1 MHLSVDVK
9 KHFPGLELHF
19 DFTLDADRCGIL
31 GPSGSGK
38 STLMNMLAGLLT
50 PESGHIVLD
59 GDTLFDSCRSINLP
73 PEKRRVGVVFQHSHL
88 FPHMNVAK
96 NLFYGRNR
104 QSAGVARIDDA
115 QLIGVLQL
123 DSLLKRQVTSLSGGE
138 QQRVALG
145 RTILAN
151 PRLILLDEPLS
162 GLDEALKYQIIPH
175 LRKVFTEFT
184 IPMLFISHSLEEM
197 RLMTDDLLL
206 MGHGVIDRQEKTEE
220 LARGAASERGFINIL
235 ELGEAQSINRL
246 HRRSWGENTLYLV
259 TSVETAPGRF
269 QINARDIMLFKQH
282 PEAGSAR
289 NILNCRVTALRDLE
303 WFVRVELEC
312 GGQQLIAEVVPQSVE
327 ELGITSGVEIV
338 AVARASAFHRLF

>member
-246 HRRSWGENTLYLV
+246 HRRSWEKTLSTL
-259 TSVETAPGRF
+259 SRPSKPPPA
-269 QINARDIMLFKQH
+269 AFK
-282 PEAGSAR
+282 
-289 NILNCRVTALRDLE
+289 
-303 WFVRVELEC
+303 
-312 GGQQLIAEVVPQSVE
+312 
-327 ELGITSGVEIV
+327 
-338 AVARASAFHRLF
+338 